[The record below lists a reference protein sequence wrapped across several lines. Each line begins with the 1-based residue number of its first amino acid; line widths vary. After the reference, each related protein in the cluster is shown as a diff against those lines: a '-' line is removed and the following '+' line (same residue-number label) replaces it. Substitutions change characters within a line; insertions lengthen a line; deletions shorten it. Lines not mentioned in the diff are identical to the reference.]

1 MRKLV
6 LLLMMGLMLGTAPAL
21 ADDDREDD
29 DHYPEQDRHDESER
43 ETEGLNELLK
53 ARRSGEIL
61 PLFVILSMVR
71 PITGNDI
78 VDIEFERE
86 GGLLKYGIYFLDAS
100 GARRE
105 VYVDAR
111 TGDVLEIKAA
121 D

>member
-1 MRKLV
+1 MRKLL
-6 LLLMMGLMLGTAPAL
+6 LLLMTGLMLGAAPAL
-21 ADDDREDD
+21 AGDDDTESGGAG
-29 DHYPEQDRHDESER
+29 EQDRHDESER

-105 VYVDAR
+105 VYVDAK